1 MARRKAHEQLT
12 PRELEIMKAL
22 WEGGPA
28 TAGEVQERVR
38 AARPLAYTTVQ
49 TMLNIL
55 VRKGRAKRTLVDRS
69 YRYRAAISREKAAG
83 NTLRDLVERMFGGSA
98 EALVMSLVETSQLTP
113 ETLRRLNEL
122 VAAEKEKEKDGDA

>member
-1 MARRKAHEQLT
+1 MPRRKSQEQLT
-12 PRELEIMKAL
+12 PLELEIMKVL

-28 TAGEVQERVR
+28 TAGEVQQRVH

-55 VRKGRAKRTLVDRS
+55 VRKGRAKRTLVERS

-122 VAAEKEKEKDGDA
+122 VAAEKEDRDA

>member
-1 MARRKAHEQLT
+1 MMTRRKPQEQLT
-12 PRELEIMKAL
+12 RLELEIMKAL

-28 TAGEVQERVR
+28 SVQEVQQRVG
-38 AARPLAYTTVQ
+38 ADRPLAYTTVQ

-55 VRKGRAKRTLVDRS
+55 VRKGRAKRTLVERS

-83 NTLRDLVERMFGGSA
+83 NTLRDIVERMFGGSA

-113 ETLRRLNEL
+113 ETLRRLHEL
-122 VAAEKEKEKDGDA
+122 VSAEKEEERDA